1 MGRLRRRY
9 PATTAYVT
17 VIAVGEVVV
26 WIVQHAIA

>member
-9 PATTAYVT
+9 PATIAYLA